1 MLTLTS
7 RAFYNNV
14 LGEYEEY
21 MTKLFGFDKLLPM
34 NTGVEAAETAVKLA
48 RKWGYKV
55 KGIPDN
61 QARVLFAENNFWY
74 VFIDIKYDHCLIPLL
89 SLSNPN
95 SSHPLN
101 PHPLWP
107 HAPKLAQAI
116 TRPLFLLPLPIL
128 NQPPSSTNPLYN
140 PPFLHACSLELSL
153 PQPPPYSTPPNPT
166 PP

>member
-1 MLTLTS
+1 MHIALINLKSKLKFIKINLTANTIVTWQVLTLTS

-74 VFIDIKYDHCLIPLL
+74 VFFENLCFY
-89 SLSNPN
+89 
-95 SSHPLN
+95 
-101 PHPLWP
+101 
-107 HAPKLAQAI
+107 
-116 TRPLFLLPLPIL
+116 
-128 NQPPSSTNPLYN
+128 
-140 PPFLHACSLELSL
+140 
-153 PQPPPYSTPPNPT
+153 
-166 PP
+166 